1 MSAVTFDRVRGQMLG
16 EHQARGLGAGLHGS
30 WRAAIGERRERDA
43 RTWALCGRSAV
54 ADKDLSRPGKL
65 TRPI

>member
-43 RTWALCGRSAV
+43 RTWALCRVWTQRSC
-54 ADKDLSRPGKL
+54 
-65 TRPI
+65 